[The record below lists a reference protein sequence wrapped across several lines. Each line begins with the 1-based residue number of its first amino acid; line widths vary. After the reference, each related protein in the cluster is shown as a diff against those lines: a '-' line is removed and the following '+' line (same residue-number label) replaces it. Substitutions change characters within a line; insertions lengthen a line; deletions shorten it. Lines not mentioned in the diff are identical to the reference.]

1 MMNSKHC
8 SSSILV
14 FLVQI
19 NCPQS
24 NFTYLLSSFLGWI
37 YLQQQQHYPLNCT
50 FWYSHF
56 LISIS
61 YPSSSLTPVWPCQQ
75 LFNLSQPANPS
86 PHGNHILANIPDF
99 LASLFYYCVR
109 WQKYQTCLTQTAD
122 LLPVYNQTTKHF
134 WRKSNN
140 HYWRVCFKSVATN
153 LN

>member
-19 NCPQS
+19 NFPQS

-99 LASLFYYCVR
+99 LASLFYYCAFAGKNTKPV
-109 WQKYQTCLTQTAD
+109 WPKLQTYSLFVTKQ
-122 LLPVYNQTTKHF
+122 LSISGENQTTITDEF
-134 WRKSNN
+134 
-140 HYWRVCFKSVATN
+140 ALN
-153 LN
+153 L